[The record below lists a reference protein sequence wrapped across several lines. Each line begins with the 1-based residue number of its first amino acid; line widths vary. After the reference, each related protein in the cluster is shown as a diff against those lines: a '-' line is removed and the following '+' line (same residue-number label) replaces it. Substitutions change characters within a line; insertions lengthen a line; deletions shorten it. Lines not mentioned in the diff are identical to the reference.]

1 MLELDVSET
10 MTEYM
15 EKVVVLGR
23 PSLDRHPYHF
33 IGPRMPS
40 KSMAVELV
48 AREAI
53 RLLRDTLQ
61 GGISSSESNRR
72 CRWWRRCRTYPSDL
86 LHNCGGPGA
95 GSTHRWVA
103 WGAPRPS
110 PRTRS
115 TKNSRGA
122 TCLRGPARPSFFLL
136 FEASTWL
143 VSKGQCTDSIAACWD
158 YLERSW
164 V

>member
-1 MLELDVSET
+1 MAVVPNNLVETGFPRVLWDCVQLCGFDRKPVYTMLELDVSET

-61 GGISSSESNRR
+61 GGISSSESN
-72 CRWWRRCRTYPSDL
+72 
-86 LHNCGGPGA
+86 
-95 GSTHRWVA
+95 
-103 WGAPRPS
+103 
-110 PRTRS
+110 
-115 TKNSRGA
+115 
-122 TCLRGPARPSFFLL
+122 
-136 FEASTWL
+136 
-143 VSKGQCTDSIAACWD
+143 
-158 YLERSW
+158 
-164 V
+164 